1 MTEDM
6 TMQSR
11 RAAGIEAAASHT
23 PTAGVLP
30 AQLSAGAI
38 PSLDGIRAV
47 SIAIVFFAH
56 VGLSEAI
63 AGGFGVTIFFFLSGF
78 LITTLFIREW
88 RDQGRIHVGKF
99 YVRRFL
105 RLSPPLF
112 FTLGT
117 AYLLLYLGVAEGAFE
132 PVAVLSQ
139 IFYFHNYYLAVFP
152 EAGSVVTGL
161 QPLWSLS
168 VEEHFYLIFPLIF
181 LIFTRGRIDLRHLAA
196 LIVLII
202 LWRYFRYQF
211 LLDSGWAIY
220 ISTDTRFDSILFGC
234 MLALLERDNVA
245 SRFLP
250 TDTRRMS
257 VLLLGALLILAASI
271 LARDE
276 AFRSTLRYTVQG
288 LGLMVVF
295 HYAVTRPDYWLFRPL
310 NNRWVALI
318 GLYSYSIYL
327 AHYVIIRILA
337 KYGWFADNYMM
348 FVLAAAAIS
357 IAYAAFVWH
366 VVEALPRKLR
376 HRFA

>member
-1 MTEDM
+1 MDERMTLRSGDVDGA
-6 TMQSR
+6 SAVGR
-11 RAAGIEAAASHT
+11 PDAGALPHT
-23 PTAGVLP
+23 LAR
-30 AQLSAGAI
+30 GAI

-56 VGLSEAI
+56 AGVSEAI

-88 RDQGRIHVGKF
+88 RDRGRIHIGKF

-117 AYLLLYLGVAEGAFE
+117 GYLMLYLGIASGKFE
-132 PVAVLSQ
+132 TLAVLSQ
-139 IFYFHNYYLAVFP
+139 IFYFHNYYLAAFP
-152 EAGSVVTGL
+152 DPGSVVAGF
-161 QPLWSLS
+161 QPLWSLA
-168 VEEHFYLIFPLIF
+168 VEEHFYMIFPLIF
-181 LIFTRGRIDLRHLAA
+181 LLFTRGRIDLRHLVA
-196 LIVLII
+196 LVVLIL
-202 LWRYFRYQF
+202 LWRYIRYQY
-211 LLDSGWAIY
+211 LLDTPWTIY
-220 ISTDTRFDSILFGC
+220 LSTDTRFDSILFGC
-234 MLALLERDNVA
+234 ILALLERNNAV
-245 SRFLP
+245 SRVLP
-250 TDTRRMS
+250 ADTRRMS
-257 VLLLGALLILAASI
+257 IILGVALVVLTASI
-271 LARDE
+271 LPRDD

-295 HYAVTRPDYWLFRPL
+295 HYAVTRPDFWLFRPL
-310 NNRWVALI
+310 NNRWVALL

-337 KYGWFADNYMM
+337 DNGLFSDNYPM
-348 FVLAAAAIS
+348 FVLSAALVS